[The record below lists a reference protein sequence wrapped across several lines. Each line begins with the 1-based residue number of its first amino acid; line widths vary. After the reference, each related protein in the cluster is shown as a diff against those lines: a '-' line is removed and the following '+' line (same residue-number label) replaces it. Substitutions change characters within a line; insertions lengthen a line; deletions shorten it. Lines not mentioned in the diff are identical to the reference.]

1 MPGLARER
9 CAALEAANLA
19 DWCAARPRILFLFAA
34 ARKCGLYCY
43 LGGVSFFFLF
53 IACPRQHCEYF
64 ATLERMSAKH
74 TPDPRGR
81 RRRATA

>member
-43 LGGVSFFFLF
+43 WAACFFFFFF

-64 ATLERMSAKH
+64 ATSERMSAKH
-74 TPDPRGR
+74 TPDPQGR